1 MTTTELAPRAEE
13 EARSASNS
21 TPPAPPSERTPRR
34 RMKRP
39 LKIAFIVILTVSLLE
54 AIAFAG
60 TYLLVSRHYVTT
72 DNAQVDGDQIKINA
86 PVTGIVTDWSITGG
100 SVVRENQI
108 VGRVQSTGGGAQATR
123 PVRAPGDGTVAV
135 NTVDNGEYVAA
146 GTALATA
153 YDPSTIHV
161 TARVDET
168 DIAAVRI
175 GQPVDISVDA
185 YPNTP
190 VLGTVTQIQAA
201 AAGKFTIYPS
211 PDSDPSNPQKIDQYI
226 PVKIAITD
234 NGGAQLLPG
243 MNVTVKIHRD

>member
-1 MTTTELAPRAEE
+1 MTTTELAPRTEE
-13 EARSASNS
+13 EAPTASAAA
-21 TPPAPPSERTPRR
+21 PPAPSGRAPRR
-34 RMKRP
+34 RMKRS
-39 LKIAFIVILTVSLLE
+39 LKIAFIVILTVSALE
-54 AIAFAG
+54 AIAFTG
-60 TYLLVSRHYVTT
+60 TYLLVSRHYVST

-86 PVTGIVTDWSITGG
+86 PVTGIVTDWSLTTG

-108 VGRVQSTGGGAQATR
+108 VGRVQSTGSGAQAKR

-135 NTVDNGEYVAA
+135 NTVDNGEYVNA

-153 YDPSTIHV
+153 YDPNSIYV

-168 DIAAVRI
+168 DIAGVRV
-175 GQPVDISVDA
+175 GRPVDISVDA

-201 AAGKFTIYPS
+201 AAGQFTIFPS
-211 PDSDPSNPQKIDQYI
+211 PDSDPSNPQKVDQYI

-234 NGGAQLLPG
+234 NGGARLLPG
-243 MNVTVKIHRD
+243 MNVAVKIHRD